1 MFPKKPLYFGLT
13 LMLGATVAMA
23 CVAPT
28 NDAVKASLSRDLAKY
43 PGVSVSVDD
52 CVATLN
58 GQVDRF
64 TDKQAALRKARSY
77 GAITSIV
84 NKINVGGPTVA
95 DNELATKLARKL
107 AYDRSLQ
114 NNVFDWY
121 TVNSQNG
128 AVTVSGYAHNP
139 MAKDSALALVA
150 STTGVK
156 DMVDK
161 IEVLP
166 VSLFDDQI
174 RIAAA
179 RRIYGGSSFIGA
191 IDPIHP
197 IRIIV
202 ENGHVILEGVVN
214 SELDRTV
221 AGMKVNGLSGVF
233 SVENKLEVKRS

>member
-1 MFPKKPLYFGLT
+1 MVRKGLVCFGLT
-13 LMLGATVAMA
+13 LFLAVSAMA

-28 NDAVKASLSRDLAKY
+28 NDAVKTGLTKDLAKY
-43 PGVSVSVDD
+43 PGVSASVDD
-52 CVATLN
+52 CVVTLT

-64 TDKQAALRKARSY
+64 PDKQSAEKKARHY
-77 GAITSIV
+77 GAVSSVV
-84 NKINVGGPTVA
+84 NKINVAGPVVP
-95 DNELATKLARKL
+95 DNELAAKLARKL
-107 AYDRSLQ
+107 AYDRTMQ
-114 NNVFDWY
+114 GNIFDWF
-121 TVNSQNG
+121 TVASQNG
-128 AVTVSGYAHNP
+128 AVTIQGYAHNP
-139 MAKDSALALVA
+139 MAKDSALIVAA

-156 DMVDK
+156 DLVDK

-166 VSLFDDQI
+166 VSMFDDQI

-179 RRIYGGSSFIGA
+179 RRIYGGSSFIGS
-191 IDPIHP
+191 IDPAHP

-233 SVENKLEVKRS
+233 SVENKLEVKRG

>member
-1 MFPKKPLYFGLT
+1 MVRKGLVCFGFT
-13 LMLGATVAMA
+13 LLLAATAMA

-28 NDAVKASLSRDLAKY
+28 NDAVKSALAKDLAKY
-43 PGVSVSVDD
+43 PGVVVSVDD
-52 CVATLN
+52 CVATLT

-64 TDKQAALRKARSY
+64 TDKQTAARKARRY
-77 GAITSIV
+77 GAITSVV
-84 NKINVGGPTVA
+84 NKISVGGPSVA
-95 DNELATKLARKL
+95 DNELAAKLARKL
-107 AYDRSLQ
+107 AYDRTMQ
-114 NNVFDWY
+114 GNVFDWY
-121 TVNSQNG
+121 TVNSENG
-128 AVTVSGYAHNP
+128 AVTVTGYAHNP
-139 MAKDSALALVA
+139 MAKDSALSLAA

-156 DMVDK
+156 DLVDK

-166 VSLFDDQI
+166 VSLMDDQI
-174 RIAAA
+174 RMAAA

-202 ENGHVILEGVVN
+202 DNGHVILEGVVN